1 MGCKCVNWTLALV
14 LLNQVWSGNTANWF
28 PKSDVQTTVSY
39 VFTMWG
45 FFCFFVCFYCF
56 FLFLCFHSLFFV
68 YFGTIY
74 IINNLTVRS
83 KPAVYYRALRLSA
96 TIKRYPAE
104 ACMSMVRS
112 RFLSSFLTG
121 LYLVIVTTRE
131 AAWYCFRWLCL
142 SECVCLS
149 VCMYVCMC
157 LCVLFYGLYAWNN
170 DIHTYIQYDNF
181 RKP

>member
-1 MGCKCVNWTLALV
+1 MYSPCEVFSVFCMF
-14 LLNQVWSGNTANWF
+14 LLF
-28 PKSDVQTTVSY
+28 
-39 VFTMWG
+39 
-45 FFCFFVCFYCF
+45 F
-56 FLFLCFHSLFFV
+56 FLFLCFLSLFFV

-149 VCMYVCMC
+149 VCMYVCMYVCMC
-157 LCVLFYGLYAWNN
+157 LCVLFYGLYA
-170 DIHTYIQYDNF
+170 
-181 RKP
+181 